1 MAGKADLVDRIADLT
16 GIPKTRVALC
26 YDTLFELMGEA
37 LAEGDKVAVP
47 TFGTFQVSERGA
59 RKGRNPAT
67 GETIEISASKTVRFK
82 PSKNLKDLL

>member
-1 MAGKADLVDRIADLT
+1 MAGKAEMVDRIAELT

-37 LAEGDKVAVP
+37 LNKGDKVAVP
-47 TFGTFQVSERGA
+47 NFGTFQVTERPA

-67 GETIEISASKTVRFK
+67 GATITIAASKSVRFK
-82 PSKNLKDLL
+82 PSKNLKDQL